1 MIKKIYVYLI
11 LFATLMMVIGGSVGV
26 FNSLADILTPPKYYQ
41 TFDQYKNNMQPPK
54 GNTQDNT
61 EQPVLTEEQLRANY
75 DDMVNQEKMNTRN
88 NAINR
93 LIKSLGWIII
103 PLPIFLYFQRRLKTL
118 DHE

>member
-1 MIKKIYVYLI
+1 MIKKIYVYVI

-26 FNSLADILTPPKYYQ
+26 FNSLADILTPPTYHQSYE
-41 TFDQYKNNMQPPK
+41 QYKNNMPPPK

-61 EQPVLTEEQLRANY
+61 EQPALTEEQSRANY
-75 DDMVNQEKMNTRN
+75 NDMVAQEKINIRN
-88 NAINR
+88 NAVNR